1 MHLKFLS
8 RELHLFSQNGFQL
21 VKILSFPVVC
31 TVKPYTQTHTYINRC
46 VYIWPV
52 VFFGLIVQIWFKRYL
67 CCFTLQTGK
76 ENVLS

>member
-31 TVKPYTQTHTYINRC
+31 TVKPYTHTHI
-46 VYIWPV
+46 
-52 VFFGLIVQIWFKRYL
+52 
-67 CCFTLQTGK
+67 
-76 ENVLS
+76 